1 MTLMRKSLTVAFL
14 VCSVVSGQV
23 FAEQAEGPASVIRQR
38 LLQARPDL
46 PVGEIVPG
54 ALPGFYSAV
63 LEGGQVLHFTEDG
76 RYFFAGDLYE
86 VTSNQLVNVSEQG
99 RTGKRKQL
107 MSLLDESQMLV
118 FAPPKERIKATIT
131 VFTDID
137 CGFCRKLHKEVPE
150 LNRLG
155 IAIRYLAYPRAGM
168 GSDSYDKYVSAWC
181 ADNPKIAFTKA
192 KAGQEIEERTCANP
206 VAEQFQLG
214 GLMGIDSTPSLIYDD
229 GRLDPGYLPA
239 EKLAAKLGVL

>member
-1 MTLMRKSLTVAFL
+1 
-14 VCSVVSGQV
+14 
-23 FAEQAEGPASVIRQR
+23 
-38 LLQARPDL
+38 
-46 PVGEIVPG
+46 
-54 ALPGFYSAV
+54 
-63 LEGGQVLHFTEDG
+63 
-76 RYFFAGDLYE
+76 
-86 VTSNQLVNVSEQG
+86 VNVSEQG
-99 RTGKRKQL
+99 RTEKRKQQ

-118 FAPPKERIKATIT
+118 FAPSKERIKATIT

-155 IAIRYLAYPRAGM
+155 IAVRYLAYPRAGM

-214 GLMGIDSTPSLIYDD
+214 GLMGINSTPSLIYDD